1 MAILK
6 FICHGYQVNSLAV
19 SLGWLP
25 GARYTNLRDV
35 RKFDRLGFL
44 DIDWKDYNYRMHL
57 QATKDTRPML
67 TVARDVVDLSE
78 LYYIIDEALELS
90 QWADTVIIVP
100 KDLRLKPLLPHVIP
114 ENFLL
119 GYSVP
124 TGYGGTQLPLACFT
138 REVHLLGGHPAR
150 QRFLGEHL
158 AVKSID
164 CNRFTLDATFGDFFD
179 GETFRPHPIGGY
191 ELCIRDSL
199 LNINRLWENY
209 CTESISQTSESLEA
223 NASFSEMG
231 ASTCV

>member
-1 MAILK
+1 MAVLK
-6 FICHGYQVNSLAV
+6 FICHSYHVISQARQ
-19 SLGWLP
+19 LGWLP

-44 DIDWKDYNYRMHL
+44 DIDWKDYNYRIHL

-67 TVARDVVDLSE
+67 TVARDIIDASE
-78 LYYIIDEALELS
+78 LGRILDEAFELS
-90 QWADTVIIVP
+90 QWAEAVVIVP
-100 KDLRLKPLLPHVIP
+100 KDLRLEPILPHAIP
-114 ENFLL
+114 KNFLI

-124 TGYGGTQLPLACFT
+124 SGYGDTELPLTCFTT

-150 QRFLGEHL
+150 QRALGNWFRVVSL
-158 AVKSID
+158 D

-199 LNINRLWENY
+199 LNINRLWDNY
-209 CTESISQTSESLEA
+209 ANSISKISQSPKINIS
-223 NASFSEMG
+223 MHG
-231 ASTCV
+231 GRG